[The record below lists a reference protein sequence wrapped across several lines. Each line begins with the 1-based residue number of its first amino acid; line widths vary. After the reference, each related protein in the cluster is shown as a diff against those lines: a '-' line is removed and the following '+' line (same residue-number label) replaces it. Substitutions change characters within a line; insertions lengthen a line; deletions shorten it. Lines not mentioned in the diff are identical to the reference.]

1 MTILFLGDIVGKAGR
16 EIVLSLLP
24 GLHEEFSPD
33 LVIANAENA
42 AAGLGITPPLAK
54 TLLGGGIDVLT
65 LGNHTW
71 AKRDDLSFLD
81 DPRVLRPANYPPGTP
96 GRGFGVFRTRSGALL
111 GVANLLGRVGM
122 DPVDDPFRCAGEI
135 LSQIK
140 LQTPCALIDFHAE
153 ATSEKVAMGW
163 HVDGSAS
170 AVIGTHTHV
179 PTADE
184 RILPGGTAFLT
195 DAGMCGPL
203 DSVIGMKVETAL
215 LRFVTGMPQRYEVA
229 EGRAKLCGATVEID
243 EKTGRAQKIARIARE
258 E

>member
-24 GLHEEFSPD
+24 GLREEFSPD

-54 TLLGGGIDVLT
+54 GLLAGGIDVIT

-81 DPRVLRPANYPPGTP
+81 DPRVLRPANYPPGVP
-96 GRGFGVFRTRSGALL
+96 GRGFGIFRTRSGGLL
-111 GVANLLGRVGM
+111 GVANLLGRVHM
-122 DPVDDPFRCAGEI
+122 DPADDPFRMAREI

-140 LQTPCALIDFHAE
+140 TQTPCALIDFHAE

-163 HVDGSAS
+163 HVDGQAS
-170 AVIGTHTHV
+170 AVLGTHTHV

-184 RILPGGTAFLT
+184 RILPGGCACLT
-195 DAGMCGPL
+195 DVGMCGPL
-203 DSVIGMKVETAL
+203 DSVIGMKVEAAL
-215 LRFVTGMPQRYEVA
+215 LRFTSGMPQRYEVA
-229 EGRAKLCGATVEID
+229 EGRAKLHGALVEID
-243 EKTGRAQKIARIARE
+243 EETGRATKIVRIVRE